1 MKRIIIY
8 TIPIFIILISCNN
21 KQNDEQNIN
30 QETHMKITNVNLAAT
45 ISAIKT
51 SDIYENPKN
60 WQTRG
65 LMPSNKPVVLLLRRA
80 TNDFLDK
87 LEEIYKRK
95 ESSEEKLELVSEIVD
110 ELPWDE
116 LDTEEKEFLADT
128 LSPAIKAVGID
139 PDTIF

>member
-1 MKRIIIY
+1 MKRI
-8 TIPIFIILISCNN
+8 TVSTLSIFIILISCNN

-30 QETHMKITNVNLAAT
+30 QKTHMKITNVNLATT

-65 LMPSNKPVVLLLRRA
+65 LMPSNKTVVLILRKA

-128 LSPAIKAVGID
+128 LTPAIKAAGID
-139 PDTIF
+139 PNTIF

>member
-1 MKRIIIY
+1 MKRITVY
-8 TIPIFIILISCNN
+8 TISIFIILISCNN

-30 QETHMKITNVNLAAT
+30 QKTHMKITNVNLAST

-65 LMPSNKPVVLLLRRA
+65 LKPSNKPVVLILRKA

-95 ESSEEKLELVSEIVD
+95 ESSEEKLELVYEIVD
-110 ELPWDE
+110 KLPWEE

-128 LSPAIKAVGID
+128 LTPAIKAAGID
-139 PDTIF
+139 PDTIL